1 MEEVEETTCICQL
14 RECPDADNA
23 FSVSTFVL
31 RCNISIRKNPHTTTG
46 SRRGALQ
53 NARFSDRTPRR
64 GLATMECTINWVP
77 ASGMAFVAETGS
89 GHLLTMDGA
98 PDGGGRN
105 LAPRPM
111 ETLLAGAGA
120 CTAYDVVLI
129 LKRGR
134 HEVSGC
140 QLKVSSERATT
151 DPKVFTKIH
160 LHFVVSGRKLPAAA
174 VERAIA
180 LSHEKY
186 CSATIMLSR
195 TAEVTTGYEIVE
207 A

>member
-1 MEEVEETTCICQL
+1 
-14 RECPDADNA
+14 
-23 FSVSTFVL
+23 
-31 RCNISIRKNPHTTTG
+31 
-46 SRRGALQ
+46 
-53 NARFSDRTPRR
+53 
-64 GLATMECTINWVP
+64 MECKIHWLA

-111 ETLLAGAGA
+111 ETLLAGAGG

-134 HEVSGC
+134 HEVTGC
-140 QLKVSSERATT
+140 ELRVEADRAAT
-151 DPKVFTKIH
+151 DPKVFTRFH
-160 LHFVVSGRKLPAAA
+160 MHFVVSGRNLSDTVVA
-174 VERAIA
+174 RAIA

-186 CSATIMLSR
+186 CSATVMLGK
-195 TAEVTTGYEIVE
+195 TAEVTTSHEIV
-207 A
+207 AV